1 MPNTSTFLVQKEDH
15 TLGNLLARYVLSSHP
30 IPLNSPH
37 PAVRQMQHQQHVL
50 FAGYKVPHP
59 LDHSLVLKIQT
70 DRTTTPMEA
79 LQRGVDQ
86 LIGDLSLLEERV
98 KVLFGSQ
105 DRVPLMFRMR

>member
-1 MPNTSTFLVQKEDH
+1 M
-15 TLGNLLARYVLSSHP
+15 
-30 IPLNSPH
+30 
-37 PAVRQMQHQQHVL
+37 
-50 FAGYKVPHP
+50 PHP